1 MGFLTTFRPSWA
13 KWDCCSGCLFDSCFT
28 HNTNSL
34 CTHTFQLNFHVSNT
48 SCTGN
53 HVSTV
58 PNQQMCLK
66 TCCIGMQKWVKTV
79 ERFKNNEGSMRGWL
93 QSSGT
98 VFLQTTLK
106 FFYLLVCKLRSLHES
121 GFCVCG
127 GFIARKPCDC
137 SSARFSQVTKWDSE
151 NKKQA
156 KYFENGNSNKWDL
169 GQHFRKQGT
178 KWDPSL
184 SRDYCNTTG

>member
-1 MGFLTTFRPSWA
+1 M
-13 KWDCCSGCLFDSCFT
+13 K
-28 HNTNSL
+28 
-34 CTHTFQLNFHVSNT
+34 V
-48 SCTGN
+48 
-53 HVSTV
+53 
-58 PNQQMCLK
+58 
-66 TCCIGMQKWVKTV
+66 
-79 ERFKNNEGSMRGWL
+79 
-93 QSSGT
+93 
-98 VFLQTTLK
+98 
-106 FFYLLVCKLRSLHES
+106 

-169 GQHFRKQGT
+169 GQHFQKQAT

-184 SRDYCNTTG
+184 SRDYCRPPPGAPEGEVWDRETGREETRGRGRAGPAGELPTTGISPNSVDLIS